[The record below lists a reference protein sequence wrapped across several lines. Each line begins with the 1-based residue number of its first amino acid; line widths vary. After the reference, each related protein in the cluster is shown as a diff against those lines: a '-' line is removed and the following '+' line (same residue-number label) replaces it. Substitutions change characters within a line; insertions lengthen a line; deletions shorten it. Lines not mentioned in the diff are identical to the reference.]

1 MRTSGWTPRAIFV
14 QEAQAPHASA
24 ADGEAQFINCA
35 SATAARRLP
44 TPSGPP
50 NIRLGGREAR
60 RAARAVSSRS
70 RRCPARSRNGMM
82 AVPNPTM
89 RIRERRMCPL
99 LRRPAAGLPGIS
111 GLFLV
116 FSDPEN
122 SRPEAALLLRFLLR
136 GGG

>member
-14 QEAQAPHASA
+14 QAAQAPHASV

-60 RAARAVSSRS
+60 RAARAVSSMS

-82 AVPNPTM
+82 AD
-89 RIRERRMCPL
+89 RILPCGSARGWICPL
-99 LRRPAAGLPGIS
+99 LRPAAGLPGI
-111 GLFLV
+111 GRLFLV
-116 FSDPEN
+116 FSDAEN
-122 SRPEAALLLRFLLR
+122 PRPEAALLLRFLR
-136 GGG
+136 GGR